1 LNLGWFLVDPGVGL
15 NVLCGSLPTEDVPSF
30 HRAHKKLSELKTSAH
45 LTVLLSFLLLKNN
58 RFI

>member
-1 LNLGWFLVDPGVGL
+1 MDPGVGL